1 MKINSQRLKVSLILG
16 ALVLMA
22 PILWAQGDQESL
34 PDLGKTGVV
43 IPWSDFKTLL
53 NDLRVQPTPTP
64 TPPPPVDYAFSQC
77 LIQARADESQEQLE
91 LTMSFSL
98 QVLRDDR
105 WVEVRVA
112 PADLALES
120 VDMDGAPARLYR
132 KNGYSCLALQG
143 QARHSFV
150 LKALVPVAQS
160 QGRRWADLL
169 YPPAPAALLDLTIP
183 GEGLMITAE
192 PGVSRGPV
200 EITGHTRF
208 RAALK
213 GDGRTRI
220 SWFKMVT
227 QDEKETTL
235 FAETQTLLS
244 VGEGSYHG
252 RTHVAYTIHGKGM
265 RSVELELPVG
275 LSILDLSGQGVEGW
289 NLGDE
294 SEGRI
299 PLTIALDFQAKGS
312 WHFEMEFEGLLDGS
326 TTTFEMP
333 DIVVQGVRRERG
345 FLALEA
351 ATNVELTPGE
361 HLENTALIDPSEM
374 PQSLA
379 SRAGAE
385 VLFVFKYLHHPVTAE
400 ISVTKHQDLV
410 VKRSIAEQ
418 AHLLSFVSSQG
429 RRLSSA
435 VYTLR
440 NNRKQFLAATLPAG
454 ATLWGAFREGRPVKA
469 SEREDGAILIP
480 LKKTALGQD
489 ARPTPFDVE
498 LVWSE
503 EGRRPGGLGRFQFTA
518 PSVDL
523 DVLAMDWEIYMPP
536 EQQYFAFGGD
546 LEAEEQAVVV
556 FDDEIDAISQGQA
569 RRPKGSLLAE
579 PVPQDY
585 EKNLNEMEMSS
596 QIGASNVAKIWDAPL
611 GQAGRRGML
620 PVRVEVPRQ
629 GRLLRFS
636 RRLVSPGEASAIRFL
651 SAPLSWRLPRL
662 SRWLTILLAFA
673 TVLSLGLCL
682 MLKAPPQWSALAGI
696 LLILTWLLSGAHR
709 PAFFVALL
717 LAALCLTLV
726 RWFRSRE
733 KEAGEGF

>member
-1 MKINSQRLKVSLILG
+1 MKFNSKRLAVFLILG
-16 ALVLMA
+16 ALILIA
-22 PILWAQGDQESL
+22 PALWAQGSTDSL
-34 PDLGKTGVV
+34 PELGKTGVV
-43 IPWSDFKTLL
+43 IPWSDFKALL
-53 NDLRVQPTPTP
+53 NDLRVQPTATP
-64 TPPPPVDYAFSQC
+64 APPPPVDYAFSQC
-77 LIQARADESQEQLE
+77 RIQASADDSQEQLE
-91 LTMSFSL
+91 LIMNFSL

-105 WVEVRVA
+105 WVEVRIA

-120 VDMDGAPARLYR
+120 VEMDGAPARLYR

-150 LKALVPVAQS
+150 LKALVPVSQS

-169 YPPAPAALLDLTIP
+169 YPPAPAVLLDLTIP
-183 GEGLMITAE
+183 AGGLMVTAE
-192 PGVSRGPV
+192 PGVSRGP
-200 EITGHTRF
+200 EETTGNTRF

-220 SWFKMVT
+220 SWFKTVA

-265 RSVELELPVG
+265 RSVNLDLPAG
-275 LSILDLSGQGVEGW
+275 LSILGLSGQGVESW
-289 NLGDE
+289 SLGE
-294 SEGRI
+294 ANEGRV
-299 PLTIALDFQAKGS
+299 PLKIALDFQARNA
-312 WHFEMEFEGLLDGS
+312 WHFDLEFEGMLEGS

-333 DIVVQGVRRERG
+333 DIVVEGVRRERG

-374 PQSLA
+374 PQTLA

-418 AHLLSFVSSQG
+418 AHLLSFASSQG

-435 VYTLR
+435 TYTVR

-469 SEREDGAILIP
+469 SQREDGAILIP
-480 LKKTALGQD
+480 LKKTQLGRD
-489 ARPTPFDVE
+489 ARPEPFDVE

-503 EGRRPGGLGRFQFTA
+503 NGRRSGGLGRHRFTA

-523 DVLAMDWEIYMPP
+523 DVLAMDWEIYLPT

-546 LEAEEQAVVV
+546 LEPEEPAAVILDEPNDPVSRSEAEHPGKTKAKE
-556 FDDEIDAISQGQA
+556 SG
-569 RRPKGSLLAE
+569 RR
-579 PVPQDY
+579 DY
-585 EKNLNEMEMSS
+585 DRNLDQLEMSS
-596 QIGASNVAKIWDAPL
+596 QIGASNVAQTWDAPL
-611 GQAGRRGML
+611 GQAGRKGML

-629 GRLLRFS
+629 GRRLRFS
-636 RRLVSPGEASAIRFL
+636 RRLVGPGETSSLGFM
-651 SAPLSWRLPRL
+651 SAPLSWHFPQLG
-662 SRWLTILLAFA
+662 RWLTLLLAFA
-673 TVLSLGLCL
+673 TALGLGLCL
-682 MLKAPPQWSALAGI
+682 MLKSPLQWSILAGI
-696 LLILTWLLSGAHR
+696 LLILTWLLSAGHR
-709 PAFFVALL
+709 PAFLFALL
-717 LAALCLTLV
+717 PAVLGLTLV
-726 RWFRSRE
+726 HWFRSRE
-733 KEAGEGF
+733 KEIEEGF

>member
-1 MKINSQRLKVSLILG
+1 MKFSSQWLKVSIILG
-16 ALVLMA
+16 VLVLIVPA
-22 PILWAQGDQESL
+22 LSAQEDNNSL

-43 IPWSDFKTLL
+43 IPWSDFKTIL
-53 NDLRVQPTPTP
+53 NDLRVQPLPTP

-77 LIQARADESQEQLE
+77 RILARADDSQEQLE

-98 QVLRDDR
+98 QILRDDR

-120 VDMDGAPARLYR
+120 VEMDGAPARLYR
-132 KNGYSCLALQG
+132 KNGYSCLAIQG

-150 LKALVPVAQS
+150 LKALVPVSQS

-192 PGVSRGPV
+192 PGVSRGP
-200 EITGHTRF
+200 EETTGNTRF

-220 SWFKMVT
+220 SWFKTVA

-265 RSVELELPVG
+265 RSVELELPAG

-289 NLGDE
+289 NLGEARD
-294 SEGRI
+294 GRV
-299 PLTIALDFQAKGS
+299 PLKITLDFQARNA
-312 WHFEMEFEGLLDGS
+312 WHFDLEFEGLLDGS
-326 TTTFEMP
+326 TTAFEMP
-333 DIVVQGVRRERG
+333 DIVVEGVRRERG

-361 HLENTALIDPSEM
+361 HLENTTLIDPSEM
-374 PQSLA
+374 PQTLA

-410 VKRSIAEQ
+410 VKRSIVEEAR
-418 AHLLSFVSSQG
+418 LLSFVSSQG

-435 VYTLR
+435 TYTVR
-440 NNRKQFLAATLPAG
+440 NNRKQFLAAALPAG

-469 SEREDGAILIP
+469 SQREDGAILIP
-480 LKKTALGQD
+480 LKKTVLGRD
-489 ARPTPFDVE
+489 ARPVPFDVE

-503 EGRRPGGLGRFQFTA
+503 DGRRPGGLGRFQFTA

-523 DVLAMDWEIYMPP
+523 DVLAMDWEIYLPT

-546 LEAEEQAVVV
+546 LEPEEQTVVV
-556 FDDEIDAISQGQA
+556 LHDEIDALSQSKAGHPGKTKMMGSE
-569 RRPKGSLLAE
+569 RRE
-579 PVPQDY
+579 YD
-585 EKNLNEMEMSS
+585 EDLNQQEMSS
-596 QIGASNVAKIWDAPL
+596 QVSAPNVAQIWDAPL
-611 GQAGRRGML
+611 GQAGRKGML

-629 GRLLRFS
+629 GRRLGFS
-636 RRLVSPGEASAIRFL
+636 RRLVGPGETSAIRFM
-651 SAPLSWRLPRL
+651 SAPQGWRLPQL
-662 SRWLTILLAFA
+662 SRWLTFLLAFA
-673 TVLSLGLCL
+673 TALGLGLCL
-682 MLKAPPQWSALAGI
+682 MLKSPLQWSILAGI
-696 LLILTWLLSGAHR
+696 LLILTWLLSAGHR
-709 PAFFVALL
+709 PAFLVALL
-717 LAALCLTLV
+717 PAVLGLTLV
-726 RWFRSRE
+726 HWFRSRE